1 MIQEDSFLSLVTGV
15 VTRVQFIDVIFY
27 IVFQYYIE
35 IIKQSGKYFNL
46 ECNFVSES
54 NFLIFNIQITTLF
67 QAPFLSSTM
76 K

>member
-1 MIQEDSFLSLVTGV
+1 MIQEDSFISLVTGV

-35 IIKQSGKYFNL
+35 IIKQSVENISIM
-46 ECNFVSES
+46 NVSES

>member
-15 VTRVQFIDVIFY
+15 VTTVQFIDVIFY

-35 IIKQSGKYFNL
+35 IIKQSVENISIL
-46 ECNFVSES
+46 NVSES

-67 QAPFLSSTM
+67 QASFLSSTM

>member
-1 MIQEDSFLSLVTGV
+1 MIQEDSFLSLVIGV

-35 IIKQSGKYFNL
+35 IIKQSVENISIL
-46 ECNFVSES
+46 NVSES

>member
-1 MIQEDSFLSLVTGV
+1 MIQEDSFISLVIDA
-15 VTRVQFIDVIFY
+15 VTTVQFIDVIFY

-35 IIKQSGKYFNL
+35 IIKQSVENISIL
-46 ECNFVSES
+46 NVSES

>member
-1 MIQEDSFLSLVTGV
+1 MIQEDSFISLVTGA
-15 VTRVQFIDVIFY
+15 VTTVQFIDVIFY

-35 IIKQSGKYFNL
+35 IIKQSVENISIL
-46 ECNFVSES
+46 NVSES

>member
-35 IIKQSGKYFNL
+35 IIKQSVENISIL
-46 ECNFVSES
+46 NVSES

>member
-1 MIQEDSFLSLVTGV
+1 MIQEDSFISLVTGA

-46 ECNFVSES
+46 ER
-54 NFLIFNIQITTLF
+54 
-67 QAPFLSSTM
+67 

>member
-15 VTRVQFIDVIFY
+15 VTTVQFIDVIFY

-35 IIKQSGKYFNL
+35 IIKQSVENISIM
-46 ECNFVSES
+46 NVSES

>member
-15 VTRVQFIDVIFY
+15 VTTVQFIDVILY

-35 IIKQSGKYFNL
+35 IIKQSVENISIL
-46 ECNFVSES
+46 NVSES